1 MKLDWRPMNDL
12 RQPRGRG
19 IHGYDRLALL
29 RGFEGPRT
37 PAQSI
42 QRDCRAA
49 SDWLDFV
56 TECGW
61 STEPRAIQLLQ
72 RVPLRPSDN
81 RVLLNF
87 VEGHGQERQRDPRI
101 RLESGYDGFRRAH
114 ECDGDAARS
123 RRERIR
129 SSRADGN
136 TRAPRRGAAGRREQ
150 GRYGMQGR
158 RGLSA
163 VECAR

>member
-19 IHGYDRLALL
+19 IHGYDRLPLL
-29 RGFEGPRT
+29 RAFEGPRT

-56 TECGW
+56 TQCGW
-61 STEPRAIQLLQ
+61 STEPRSIQLLQ

-87 VEGHGQERQRDPRI
+87 VEGYRQERQRDPRI
-101 RLESGYDGFRRAH
+101 CLESSYDGSWRAH
-114 ECDGDAARS
+114 ERDGDAARS
-123 RRERIR
+123 RRERVR
-129 SSRADGN
+129 NNRADAN
-136 TRAPRRGAAGRREQ
+136 PRAPRSGAAGRREQ
-150 GRYGMQGR
+150 GRYGMQGH
-158 RGLSA
+158 RGLA
-163 VECAR
+163 